1 MASPM
6 PLEPPVTV
14 ATLFNDMADSLELA
28 QSTNSKASRPIQRA
42 SECMRPTWID
52 NETQPRR
59 HERWQIEHDL
69 AP

>member
-28 QSTNSKASRPIQRA
+28 QSTDSKASRPIQRA
-42 SECMRPTWID
+42 SYDTVSACGLPG
-52 NETQPRR
+52 
-59 HERWQIEHDL
+59 
-69 AP
+69 